1 MAILLALMGA
11 LSIHQS
17 ERQGIAPDHIAS
29 TEFTSVV
36 MSTATMRATPA
47 SGIMLVATPVVDDCG
62 DEEGGEPTPCSGP
75 CHGMCACIL
84 GHFAAHPA
92 TAFQPPLETV
102 NEVAL
107 HEGIARGV
115 RRPSTEPSL
124 RPPIG

>member
-1 MAILLALMGA
+1 VIAILVAMMGA
-11 LSIHQS
+11 LSIDQS
-17 ERQGIAPDHIAS
+17 DRQGFAPDHRAS
-29 TEFTSVV
+29 TEFTSVAA
-36 MSTATMRATPA
+36 STATMRATPA
-47 SGIMLVATPVVDDCG
+47 SGITLVDTPIVDDCG
-62 DEEGGEPTPCSGP
+62 EEGGEPTPCSGP

-92 TAFQPPLETV
+92 TEFQPPLETV